1 MAKPIPPVFYLSYE
15 DKLDFGKHK
24 GKTLRE
30 VLISDYGYILWMRD
44 AGIKKLDRN
53 LIKDALDKK
62 EFDEDKFEECDMFF
76 QPGHYPE
83 DDWFW

>member
-30 VLISDYGYILWMRD
+30 VLISDYKYILWMRD
-44 AGIKKLDRN
+44 AGVRKLNRN

-62 EFDEDKFEECDMFF
+62 EFDEDIFEEYDMPI
-76 QPGHYPE
+76 QPE
-83 DDWFW
+83 DWCW